1 MGSLEKLIEICNQY
15 KKGQFEI
22 EEFQSRIV
30 TALTPE
36 NISKECVEEL
46 RRFDNDIEKIIYCQ
60 LPISWRSMGEKV
72 ADRLILA
79 LQGRKLK

>member
-30 TALTPE
+30 TALMPE
-36 NISKECVEEL
+36 NISKQCVEEL

-60 LPISWRSMGEKV
+60 LPTSWRAMGEKV
-72 ADRLILA
+72 ADRLIQA
-79 LQGRKLK
+79 LQVR